1 MFYEKRGAGE
11 MTHHLK
17 ILPEYFQGVIN
28 GKKPFEIR
36 YNDRDFK
43 KGDRVI
49 LEEYEGRQ
57 SFNTCPDI
65 YICKELE
72 GFKEVK
78 CPIGRKM
85 CCEYDDDIY
94 TGQRCLIRI
103 EDIWWLDNIGED
115 LRGYVAFTFKIL
127 AINGKKVNAVDD
139 KLEKFAKRIKEE
151 TGDGMFGLENS
162 TVDKILKEIK
172 G

>member
-1 MFYEKRGAGE
+1 

-49 LEEYEGRQ
+49 LEEYTG
-57 SFNTCPDI
+57 
-65 YICKELE
+65 KELIPLCE
-72 GFKEVK
+72 NRDKREIDPIDNFTYYCELFEFGDCQRNGK
-78 CPIGRKM
+78 CG
-85 CCEYDDDIY
+85 EYIKHNY

-103 EDIWWLDNIGED
+103 KDIFNLDNAGED
-115 LRGYVAFTFKIL
+115 FKGYVAFTFEIL
-127 AINGKKVNAVDD
+127 AIKGKKVNAVDD
-139 KLEKFAKRIKEE
+139 KLERFVKRIKEE

-162 TVDKILKEIK
+162 TIDEILKENK